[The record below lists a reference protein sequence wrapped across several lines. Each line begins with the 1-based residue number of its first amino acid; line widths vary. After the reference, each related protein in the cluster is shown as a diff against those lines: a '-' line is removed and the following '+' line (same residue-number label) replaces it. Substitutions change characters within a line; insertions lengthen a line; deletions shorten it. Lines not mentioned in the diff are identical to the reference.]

1 MYVRDVSAHMH
12 SLQHLKIQLRNETD
26 RDKLSFGF

>member
-12 SLQHLKIQLRNETD
+12 SWQHLKIQIRNETD
-26 RDKLSFGF
+26 LDKLFFGF